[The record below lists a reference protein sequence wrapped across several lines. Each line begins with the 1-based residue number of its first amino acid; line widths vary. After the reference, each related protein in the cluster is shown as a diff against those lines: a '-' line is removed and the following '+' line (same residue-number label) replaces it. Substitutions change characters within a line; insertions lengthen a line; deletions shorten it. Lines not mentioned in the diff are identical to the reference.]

1 MTSDVLRAAIRA
13 RPFVP
18 FTIIMGDGHEHRV
31 PHPEFLAMSRSG
43 RLAYLVNDDDTWS
56 VLDLLLMTELR
67 LREIPQAPP
76 V

>member
-1 MTSDVLRAAIRA
+1 MTSDVLRAAIRS

-18 FTIIMGDGHEHRV
+18 FIIVMGDGNEHQV

-43 RLAYLVNDDDTWS
+43 RLAYLVNADDTWS

-67 LREIPQAPP
+67 LEVVPQAPP

>member
-1 MTSDVLRAAIRA
+1 MTSDLLRAAIRA

-18 FTIIMGDGHEHRV
+18 FTILMGDGREHRV
-31 PHPEFLAMSRSG
+31 PHPEFLSMSRSG
-43 RLAYLVNDDDTWS
+43 RLAYLVNEDDTWS

-67 LREIPQAPP
+67 LDSVPQAPT